1 MFSAFIKE
9 VDGKTNTDTIWGKKS
24 SFGSCLSEFSNGR
37 GMLLWVTVF
46 ARLWPIAK
54 QSWLHGCYRSGNGQG
69 KDSEFYF
76 ESGKIKILKKSQ
88 GKLLLH
94 TD

>member
-37 GMLLWVTVF
+37 GILDKSPSHYYQVF
-46 ARLWPIAK
+46 EDFIEGLI
-54 QSWLHGCYRSGNGQG
+54 C
-69 KDSEFYF
+69 
-76 ESGKIKILKKSQ
+76 
-88 GKLLLH
+88 
-94 TD
+94 